1 MTNRVGTGARSE
13 TGAHGGALHRAR
25 PVGGRRVRGYYV
37 FRAAYSS
44 RCGACQCRILPGQQ
58 LRFDVGFST
67 AVHADCERSQL
78 SLVAAAEACETTQ
91 QRVIDRNGGELP
103 HGLRPGTLSTY
114 SAEWQRY
121 VALAQRLGFDPD
133 VPGRDVPW
141 NPYLLW
147 RFMQWRAE
155 SCKPTTVFAAVS
167 ALAHFGRQ
175 CRFLLPTKKEDGH
188 AMFHRDIAKMKK
200 EISLYHS
207 SKMGHAGA
215 TYAVDHSTPLGFAS
229 VALIFS
235 AFAVY
240 NERSFLRLS
249 RCDRHH
255 LWAVVA
261 QHARSWHAVW
271 PLHLSYLHVAFV
283 CA

>member
-1 MTNRVGTGARSE
+1 M
-13 TGAHGGALHRAR
+13 
-25 PVGGRRVRGYYV
+25 
-37 FRAAYSS
+37 
-44 RCGACQCRILPGQQ
+44 
-58 LRFDVGFST
+58 
-67 AVHADCERSQL
+67 
-78 SLVAAAEACETTQ
+78 AAAEACETTQ

-167 ALAHFGRQ
+167 ALAHFGHQ

-215 TYAVDHSTPLGFAS
+215 TYAVDHSTPLGCAS

-261 QHARSWHAVW
+261 QHARGMRFGHFIYRTYTLRSFARNASGDYSLATDWHRYPGRRRYVLRFARSPRWDCLRYVVRR
-271 PLHLSYLHVAFV
+271 PDSPETTVLTAALVFD
-283 CA
+283 